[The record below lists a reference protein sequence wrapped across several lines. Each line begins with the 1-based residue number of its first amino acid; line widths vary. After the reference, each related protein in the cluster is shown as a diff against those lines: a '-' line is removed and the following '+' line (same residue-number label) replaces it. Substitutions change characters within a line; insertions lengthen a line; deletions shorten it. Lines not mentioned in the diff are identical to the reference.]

1 MSNNHASVLGAPP
14 LRVPRL
20 RLITRERR
28 RTPRVSGPF
37 TATWSGAS
45 GPCRVPDL
53 SVHGCYV
60 TCLATPAVGSL
71 VTLTFVTDQA
81 ETLEVKGEVQAI
93 DPGIGFS
100 VLFVET
106 PADDLEALAAWIG
119 GRATAD
125 AT

>member
-1 MSNNHASVLGAPP
+1 MHGALP
-14 LRVPRL
+14 LRAPRL

-37 TATWSGAS
+37 MATWPGAS
-45 GPCRVPDL
+45 APCRVPDL

-60 TCLATPAVGSL
+60 ASLSTPPVGAL
-71 VTLTFVTDQA
+71 ITLTFVTDQTR
-81 ETLEVKGEVQAI
+81 TLPVKGEVQAV

-106 PADDLEALAAWIG
+106 PDDDLEALAAWVG
-119 GRATAD
+119 SRAAK
-125 AT
+125 